1 MGNQHTTIKNETTAD
16 FYVMSFNDAD
26 LYGAYYH
33 QFKRCPAGEKIT
45 IECLPGDAIK
55 IGIIFYIDDG
65 NLITLEKLLSRP
77 EDCFCKSELYS
88 GYHKGDYDFWR
99 VRNHEELVVSYI
111 GDKKGVGLKN
121 KTAGITYWASYSY
134 SFYPVDSK
142 AIAGTMDGIRRFAAC
157 RPDETVNK

>member
-16 FYVMSFNDAD
+16 FYVMSFSDAD
-26 LYGAYYH
+26 VICSYYY
-33 QFKRCPAGEKIT
+33 QFKRCPAGERIS

-65 NLITLEKLLSRP
+65 NLIT
-77 EDCFCKSELYS
+77 
-88 GYHKGDYDFWR
+88 GNHKGDYDFWR
-99 VRNHEELVVSYI
+99 VKNHKELVVSYI

-121 KTAGITYWASYSY
+121 STDGITYWASYSY
-134 SFYPVDSK
+134 EFYPADTK

-157 RPDETVNK
+157 SPDYIVNK